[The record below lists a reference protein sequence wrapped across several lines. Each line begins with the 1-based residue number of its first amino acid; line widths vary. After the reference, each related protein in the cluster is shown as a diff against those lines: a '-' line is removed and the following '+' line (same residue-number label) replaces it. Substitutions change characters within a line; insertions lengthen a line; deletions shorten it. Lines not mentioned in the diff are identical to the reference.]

1 MKPMHQNPSRLTS
14 LPLFDGIS
22 DNGQLE
28 WQRGNKSIREVML
41 NILLTRPG
49 ERLMRPE
56 FGAGIL
62 DFIHY
67 PNNETTRALIVDAAE
82 RALTRWEPRVIL
94 EEVMLV
100 PDPLRLSHADLSV
113 RYRLR
118 EDGSADSLNL
128 ALELGA

>member
-1 MKPMHQNPSRLTS
+1 MSSNRQGLTS
-14 LPLFDGIS
+14 FPLFDGVAKS
-22 DNGQLE
+22 GRVE
-28 WQRGNKSIREVML
+28 WQTGNASIREVML

-56 FGAGIL
+56 FGTGVL

-67 PNNETTRALIVDAAE
+67 PNNETTRALIVDAAQ

-94 EEVMLV
+94 EEVSLV
-100 PDPLRLSHADLSV
+100 PDPLRLSHANLSI

-118 EDGSADSLNL
+118 HDGSRDSFDL

>member
-1 MKPMHQNPSRLTS
+1 MNRSQPQLTS
-14 LPLFDGIS
+14 FPLFDGVA
-22 DNGQLE
+22 DNGRLA
-28 WQRGNKSIREVML
+28 WQGGNKSIREVML

-67 PNNETTRALIVDAAE
+67 PNNETTRALIVDAAQ

-94 EEVMLV
+94 EEVSLV
-100 PDPLRLSHADLSV
+100 RDPLRLSHANLSI

-118 EDGSADSLNL
+118 HDGSRDNFDL
-128 ALELGA
+128 ALELGV

>member
-1 MKPMHQNPSRLTS
+1 MNDNPSRLTS
-14 LPLFDGIS
+14 FPLFDGIADS
-22 DNGQLE
+22 GRLE
-28 WQRGNKSIREVML
+28 WQNGNKSIREVML

-67 PNNETTRALIVDAAE
+67 PNNETTRALIVDAAQ

-94 EEVMLV
+94 EEVSLV
-100 PDPLRLSHADLSV
+100 SDPLRFSHANLSIS
-113 RYRLR
+113 YRLHY
-118 EDGSADSLNL
+118 DGSRDNLDL